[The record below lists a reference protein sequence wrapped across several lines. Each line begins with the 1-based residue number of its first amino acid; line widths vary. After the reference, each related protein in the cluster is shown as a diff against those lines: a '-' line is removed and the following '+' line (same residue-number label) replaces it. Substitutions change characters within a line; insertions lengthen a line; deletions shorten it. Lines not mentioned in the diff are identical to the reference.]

1 MARCMVTERFHE
13 YMKNQPP
20 ANIPGNSHHQLPMN
34 QSEIA
39 ITTSVGPG
47 SSAPNPL
54 NRSLNTGI
62 TKIMMTAVTTMAT
75 TMIEIG

>member
-1 MARCMVTERFHE
+1 M
-13 YMKNQPP
+13 PP
-20 ANIPGNSHHQLPMN
+20 NSPGKSHHQLPTN

-47 SSAPNPL
+47 RSAPKPL
-54 NRSLNTGI
+54 NRSLKTGI
-62 TKIMMTAVTTMAT
+62 TKIMMTAVTTSAT

>member
-1 MARCMVTERFHE
+1 MVAERLNE

-20 ANIPGNSHHQLPMN
+20 KNMPGNTHHQLPMN

-47 SSAPNPL
+47 SSAPKPL

-62 TKIMMTAVTTMAT
+62 TKIMMTEVTTMAT